1 MQIFISGTGTDIG
14 KTLVCSWICLHTK
27 YAYFKPIQTGSAEGT
42 DTETDTDTETVKKLS
57 DTVTYKEAY
66 SYEPP
71 VSPHLAARL
80 AGDRIDIDKINLPNQ
95 ANLIVEGSGGVL
107 VPINEN
113 SLVVDLMR
121 LWNLPVIV
129 VASTRLG
136 TINHTLLTIEA
147 LRNRGISILGIIMS
161 GETNE
166 ENSKAIEFYGNVEIL
181 AEIPLLRTITKEA
194 LEQIPLTK
202 KLANILL

>member
-27 YAYFKPIQTGSAEGT
+27 YAYFKPIQSGSAEG
-42 DTETDTDTETVKKLS
+42 TDTDTETVKKLS

-80 AGDRIDIDKINLPNQ
+80 AGDRINIDEIKLPNQ

-113 SLVVDLMR
+113 TLVVDLIM
-121 LWNLPVIV
+121 LWDLPVIV

-147 LRNRGISILGIIMS
+147 LRSRGIDILGIIMS

-181 AEIPLLRTITKEA
+181 AEIPLLKTITRET

-202 KLANILL
+202 KLTDILL